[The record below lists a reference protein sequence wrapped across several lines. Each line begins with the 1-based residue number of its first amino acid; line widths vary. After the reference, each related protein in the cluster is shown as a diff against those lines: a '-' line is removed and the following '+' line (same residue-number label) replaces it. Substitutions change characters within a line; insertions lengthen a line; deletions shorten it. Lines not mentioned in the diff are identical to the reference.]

1 MPPALSGAT
10 VAPEPGGGMTEAHR
24 RGQVRIAAD
33 AAREIRES
41 WLGVSPTDLEPTSR
55 SWLARAIP
63 LVRGFRR
70 RSRRLSGAYLRLLRG
85 QRTGRTLPPLD
96 PGPDRR
102 EVRLGE
108 LREEF
113 YRLAGEPRPR
123 PRDDDTVRV
132 TVDDFEWPDGDEEG
146 DDRAATVSLIVTG
159 PVRAQDGIT
168 RVQGAAERGRL
179 DAAAVLAELDTV
191 MRDAGATAAA
201 AADREAQR
209 GGRDLIASYAAAD
222 RAVVGWARV
231 TDGDPCWFCAMLASR
246 GAVYRSQWRARYT
259 GQTRRGARRPDR
271 MPDGWQDWPPE
282 RLAEWEA
289 EQGLNRFH
297 DNCHCTLVPVY
308 SRDGWVPETS
318 AEWRRLYTDS
328 TRGLAG
334 PDARAAFRRAIEERR
349 RQQRAA

>member
-1 MPPALSGAT
+1 MD
-10 VAPEPGGGMTEAHR
+10 EPGGGMTEAHR
-24 RGQVRIAAD
+24 RGQVRLAAD
-33 AAREIRES
+33 AAREVGEAWRQ
-41 WLGVSPTDLEPTSR
+41 VSPTDLEGSSR
-55 SWLARAIP
+55 RWLASALP
-63 LVRGFRR
+63 LLRGFRA
-70 RSRRLSGAYLRLLRG
+70 RSRRLSASYVRLLRG

-96 PGPDRR
+96 PGPDRT

-113 YRLAGEPRPR
+113 YRLAGEPRPV
-123 PRDDDTVRV
+123 PADDTVRV
-132 TVDDFEWPDGDEEG
+132 EVDDDFEWPEADVEDE
-146 DDRAATVSLIVTG
+146 DRAATVSLIVTG
-159 PVRAQDGIT
+159 PVPAQRGIDQ
-168 RVQGAAERGRL
+168 VQAAAERGRL
-179 DAAAVLAELDTV
+179 DAPDVLAELDAV
-191 MRDAGATAAA
+191 MREAGATAAG
-201 AADREAQR
+201 AADREALR
-209 GGRDLIASYAAAD
+209 GGRNLIAGYAEAD

-246 GAVYRSQWRARYT
+246 GAVYRDQWRARYR

-271 MPDGWQDWPPE
+271 MPDGWQDWPPQ
-282 RLAEWEA
+282 RLADWEA

-308 SRDGWVPETS
+308 SRTDWVPEAS

-334 PDARAAFRRAIEERR
+334 PDARAAFRAAVEERR